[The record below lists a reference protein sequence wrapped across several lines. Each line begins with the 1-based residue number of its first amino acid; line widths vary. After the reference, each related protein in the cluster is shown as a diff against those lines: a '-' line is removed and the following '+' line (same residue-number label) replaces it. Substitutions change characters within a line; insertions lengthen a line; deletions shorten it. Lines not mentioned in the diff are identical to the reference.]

1 VSHDCN
7 ISYLLTGQQAA
18 STCTTGLYQLT
29 MHIQMVKTSM
39 EDTLALFDIQ
49 RTVHR
54 DIFL

>member
-7 ISYLLTGQQAA
+7 ISHFLTGQQAA

-29 MHIQMVKTSM
+29 MHIHMVKSPM

-49 RTVHR
+49 RIVHR